1 MSYFAEL
8 KLARLTP
15 CAQYFHIRICGGV
28 LFWFPKLAEL
38 IFSGSHLSPRFRTSL
53 EPVLST
59 GKRNSSLVHGWL
71 DHLRRRL
78 RLYRLPWKRLT
89 SLLLEHCTASTLSPN
104 RKRPPFILWIT
115 QTKIKCFEWFFM
127 HKIGPE
133 EISAEKYYH
142 YTLWTADL
150 MPLIK
155 FPLFFSS
162 KIVCILNRQLFH
174 HMPSKISDKQN
185 CRKC

>member
-115 QTKIKCFEWFFM
+115 QTKIKCFEWFFYAQNRSWRNFSWKILPLYLVNGRSYASDQIPIVFFFFKNCM
-127 HKIGPE
+127 HLK
-133 EISAEKYYH
+133 
-142 YTLWTADL
+142 
-150 MPLIK
+150 
-155 FPLFFSS
+155 
-162 KIVCILNRQLFH
+162 
-174 HMPSKISDKQN
+174 
-185 CRKC
+185 